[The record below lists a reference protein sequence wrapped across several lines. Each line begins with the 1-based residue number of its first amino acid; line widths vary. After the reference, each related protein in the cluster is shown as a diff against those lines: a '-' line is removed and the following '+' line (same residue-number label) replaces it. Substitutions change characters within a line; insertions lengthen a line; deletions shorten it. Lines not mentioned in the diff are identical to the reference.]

1 MSNYYVDI
9 MPTTTN
15 KDEYLKYYTD
25 ESLSMFDKLN
35 LIVKKG
41 EPFQRQALIN
51 NLNAYVQDSL
61 FSSLIQFIISD
72 IGTWETDS
80 MADSM
85 ILFPKSLYKIIIN
98 NTLDNELFNII
109 FKHMII
115 NVSTG
120 ADVTKNEY
128 IFYFDKII
136 EFYSP
141 TKDYI
146 DIDNNPIKKEFP
158 YIINDD
164 IFEFIIS
171 LGKFG
176 QSSINRRLCCY
187 LSSSICRLI
196 IKDES
201 HIQDDN
207 SQKLYTRLSYLFCDG
222 EKIIES
228 QMVRE
233 LQYIIPIFKD
243 IMFNNED
250 INQAI
255 ECYIAHDTEHVSQSM
270 TLITLLNNILNIEGQ
285 KKIIDNLLYKIKEI
299 IEVKEY
305 EINHKNE
312 IMDVLINCL
321 YNNYKSIPKIV
332 NKIYEFQLIE
342 YYINNFDSYDS
353 IIIFIKNFDKIHF
366 LMNNVEERYNTDNI
380 SENSTTFSPNNNN
393 NQGQITEVKYQNKLL
408 TDELFLRIYNKIY
421 NNYESNETNS
431 SFITIEPSDSMNV
444 STKENQNTSINE
456 CKQLLFQN
464 LSKIVSCILINL
476 KTNKQLMEALFDLF
490 KKENIINILNY
501 YCVENKKIENS
512 TKNNRFYKFLTI
524 LLKNNYKKYINNHN
538 NNNNLYYCKEFIYEN
553 NYFNKLF
560 LSILNSIFGQFQEM
574 QKHSNSNIC
583 IFIAKTINLLI
594 PKLYKY
600 YKNIVIILNNTNN
613 SNNIN
618 YVISTNNKENNAN
631 NNNNK
636 KNYLDKI
643 LDEIFTKVISV
654 IILNNN
660 IGDYIKKEYIQ
671 IMPKLILYSRNRK
684 IYLEY
689 MRKEIIKSN
698 NFFQRK
704 YSIIYIEKCFEL
716 FSFGFMHKAL
726 IYDDILF
733 LIKDKINIISTEIIR
748 MIYENN
754 KKIILYSPS
763 IFNDICVLLTEIYDI
778 NINAF
783 NNDIA
788 NFDKDKN
795 IVINRILNIKDTSVK
810 DKNNNNIFY
819 SEEDLCSTK
828 DNENKLS
835 IIENDIFNCENNNID
850 KSKSVKNNEQDN
862 NLFQQ
867 INSTISSF
875 QGTRNNIN
883 GSMTNEHKHISQISN
898 NHIPFNSKG
907 LTKKNSMADK
917 VASNI
922 LKSLTSKN
930 IGNRHYLPKIKAQKI
945 KKDLNSSN
953 NSNNNNNNN
962 LFTIKTNEQ
971 KNGIREI
978 KEKEKII
985 IKNKCKLI
993 PCPQSRTPSAKI
1005 CQGNNPITNN
1015 NNVSNNISNN
1025 VSNNCGFGEISHKN
1039 TYSKTSNKSISN
1051 KNLNLFSKS
1060 NSKIKAPNYQK
1071 DYNNTY
1077 NHGNLSTKMCII
1089 SEKK

>member
-1 MSNYYVDI
+1 MK
-9 MPTTTN
+9 M
-15 KDEYLKYYTD
+15 
-25 ESLSMFDKLN
+25 
-35 LIVKKG
+35 
-41 EPFQRQALIN
+41 
-51 NLNAYVQDSL
+51 VQ
-61 FSSLIQFIISD
+61 
-72 IGTWETDS
+72 
-80 MADSM
+80 
-85 ILFPKSLYKIIIN
+85 
-98 NTLDNELFNII
+98 
-109 FKHMII
+109 
-115 NVSTG
+115 
-120 ADVTKNEY
+120 
-128 IFYFDKII
+128 
-136 EFYSP
+136 
-141 TKDYI
+141 
-146 DIDNNPIKKEFP
+146 
-158 YIINDD
+158 
-164 IFEFIIS
+164 
-171 LGKFG
+171 
-176 QSSINRRLCCY
+176 
-187 LSSSICRLI
+187 
-196 IKDES
+196 
-201 HIQDDN
+201 
-207 SQKLYTRLSYLFCDG
+207 
-222 EKIIES
+222 
-228 QMVRE
+228 
-233 LQYIIPIFKD
+233 
-243 IMFNNED
+243 
-250 INQAI
+250 
-255 ECYIAHDTEHVSQSM
+255 
-270 TLITLLNNILNIEGQ
+270 
-285 KKIIDNLLYKIKEI
+285 
-299 IEVKEY
+299 
-305 EINHKNE
+305 
-312 IMDVLINCL
+312 
-321 YNNYKSIPKIV
+321 
-332 NKIYEFQLIE
+332 
-342 YYINNFDSYDS
+342 
-353 IIIFIKNFDKIHF
+353 
-366 LMNNVEERYNTDNI
+366 
-380 SENSTTFSPNNNN
+380 
-393 NQGQITEVKYQNKLL
+393 
-408 TDELFLRIYNKIY
+408 
-421 NNYESNETNS
+421 
-431 SFITIEPSDSMNV
+431 
-444 STKENQNTSINE
+444 
-456 CKQLLFQN
+456 
-464 LSKIVSCILINL
+464 
-476 KTNKQLMEALFDLF
+476 
-490 KKENIINILNY
+490 
-501 YCVENKKIENS
+501 
-512 TKNNRFYKFLTI
+512 KNNRFYKFLTI

-618 YVISTNNKENNAN
+618 YVISSNNKENNGN

-643 LDEIFTKVISV
+643 LDEIFTKIISV

-698 NFFQRK
+698 NFFLRK

-795 IVINRILNIKDTSVK
+795 IIINRILNIKDTSVK

-828 DNENKLS
+828 DNENILS

-850 KSKSVKNNEQDN
+850 KCKSAKNNEQDN

-907 LTKKNSMADK
+907 LTKKNSMVDK

-1015 NNVSNNISNN
+1015 NNISNNISNN
-1025 VSNNCGFGEISHKN
+1025 ASNNCCYDEILHKN
-1039 TYSKTSNKSISN
+1039 TYSKASNKSISN

-1077 NHGNLSTKMCII
+1077 IHGNLSTKMCII

>member
-1 MSNYYVDI
+1 MSNYYEDI

-243 IMFNNED
+243 IMFSNED

-393 NQGQITEVKYQNKLL
+393 NNNQGQITEVKYQNKLL
-408 TDELFLRIYNKIY
+408 TDELFLRIYNKIF

-501 YCVENKKIENS
+501 YCVED
-512 TKNNRFYKFLTI
+512 
-524 LLKNNYKKYINNHN
+524 
-538 NNNNLYYCKEFIYEN
+538 
-553 NYFNKLF
+553 
-560 LSILNSIFGQFQEM
+560 
-574 QKHSNSNIC
+574 
-583 IFIAKTINLLI
+583 
-594 PKLYKY
+594 
-600 YKNIVIILNNTNN
+600 
-613 SNNIN
+613 
-618 YVISTNNKENNAN
+618 
-631 NNNNK
+631 K
-636 KNYLDKI
+636 KN
-643 LDEIFTKVISV
+643 
-654 IILNNN
+654 
-660 IGDYIKKEYIQ
+660 
-671 IMPKLILYSRNRK
+671 
-684 IYLEY
+684 
-689 MRKEIIKSN
+689 
-698 NFFQRK
+698 
-704 YSIIYIEKCFEL
+704 
-716 FSFGFMHKAL
+716 
-726 IYDDILF
+726 
-733 LIKDKINIISTEIIR
+733 
-748 MIYENN
+748 EN
-754 KKIILYSPS
+754 
-763 IFNDICVLLTEIYDI
+763 
-778 NINAF
+778 
-783 NNDIA
+783 
-788 NFDKDKN
+788 
-795 IVINRILNIKDTSVK
+795 
-810 DKNNNNIFY
+810 
-819 SEEDLCSTK
+819 
-828 DNENKLS
+828 
-835 IIENDIFNCENNNID
+835 
-850 KSKSVKNNEQDN
+850 
-862 NLFQQ
+862 
-867 INSTISSF
+867 
-875 QGTRNNIN
+875 G
-883 GSMTNEHKHISQISN
+883 
-898 NHIPFNSKG
+898 
-907 LTKKNSMADK
+907 TKK
-917 VASNI
+917 
-922 LKSLTSKN
+922 
-930 IGNRHYLPKIKAQKI
+930 
-945 KKDLNSSN
+945 
-953 NSNNNNNNN
+953 
-962 LFTIKTNEQ
+962 
-971 KNGIREI
+971 
-978 KEKEKII
+978 
-985 IKNKCKLI
+985 
-993 PCPQSRTPSAKI
+993 
-1005 CQGNNPITNN
+1005 
-1015 NNVSNNISNN
+1015 
-1025 VSNNCGFGEISHKN
+1025 
-1039 TYSKTSNKSISN
+1039 
-1051 KNLNLFSKS
+1051 
-1060 NSKIKAPNYQK
+1060 
-1071 DYNNTY
+1071 
-1077 NHGNLSTKMCII
+1077 
-1089 SEKK
+1089 